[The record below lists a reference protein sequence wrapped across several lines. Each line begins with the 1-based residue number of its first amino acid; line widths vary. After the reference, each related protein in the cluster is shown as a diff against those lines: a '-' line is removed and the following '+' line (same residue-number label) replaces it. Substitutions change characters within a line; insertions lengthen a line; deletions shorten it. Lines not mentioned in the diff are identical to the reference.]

1 MGGEKVLLQILL
13 FSIPCIFLFIKV
25 THIKKPVRDILLIAI
40 LVLISFL
47 ISNFGYLFEYLPNKS
62 DYIPAHAIITQ
73 KHHTRKGI
81 LSRGSISVEFEG
93 EKVRADSVTINCYEN
108 VGDSI
113 VVGLKIN
120 NGKIMSAV
128 RTELSITSRNLAWL
142 TFLFWAIVLCLKQPK
157 NK

>member
-1 MGGEKVLLQILL
+1 MLLQILL

-47 ISNFGYLFEYLPNKS
+47 ISNSGYLFEYLPNKS
-62 DYIPAHAIITQ
+62 DYIPAQAIITQ

-93 EKVRADSVTINCYEN
+93 EKARADSVTINCYEN

-113 VVGLKIN
+113 VVGVKINN
-120 NGKIMSAV
+120 NGKITSAV

>member
-1 MGGEKVLLQILL
+1 MSKGVRMGGEKVLLQILL
-13 FSIPCIFLFIKV
+13 FSIPCIFLFIK
-25 THIKKPVRDILLIAI
+25 
-40 LVLISFL
+40 
-47 ISNFGYLFEYLPNKS
+47 
-62 DYIPAHAIITQ
+62 
-73 KHHTRKGI
+73 I

-93 EKVRADSVTINCYEN
+93 EKARADSVTINCYEN

-120 NGKIMSAV
+120 NGKITSAV

>member
-13 FSIPCIFLFIKV
+13 FSIPCFFLFIKV

-47 ISNFGYLFEYLPNKS
+47 ISNFE
-62 DYIPAHAIITQ
+62 AIITQ

-120 NGKIMSAV
+120 NGKITSAV